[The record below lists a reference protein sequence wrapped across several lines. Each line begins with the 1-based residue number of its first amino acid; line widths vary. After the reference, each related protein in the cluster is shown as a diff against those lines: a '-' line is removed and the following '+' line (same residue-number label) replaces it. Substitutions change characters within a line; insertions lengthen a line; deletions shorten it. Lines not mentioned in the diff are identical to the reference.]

1 MLDELEQDP
10 SRQHL
15 LEALN
20 AALDRL
26 EQNPGDAWC
35 RRSRFQNLD
44 LWGMNVSSRQ
54 EFWLILWEED
64 NGQGIIVHS
73 ITPAP

>member
-1 MLDELEQDP
+1 MLDDLEQDP
-10 SRQHL
+10 SRRHL

-26 EQNPGDAWC
+26 EKNPGDAWC
-35 RRSRFQNLD
+35 RRSRYQNLG
-44 LWGMNVSSRQ
+44 LWGMSVASRQ

-64 NGQGIIVHS
+64 ADEGIIVHS